1 MNFTIKSNEKA
12 GTRMGRK
19 STYKQLLTVAAGALA
34 AVVLAACGSSSSSSS
49 TASSTST
56 SSASSTPAPTNTST
70 NGGTVTPAS
79 SGPGVGKPPVV
90 IGDKNFE
97 EEYVLGSLYQEAL
110 AAKGYKVT
118 LKGNIGSSELT
129 WKALTSGQIQMY
141 PEYTG
146 TLLTAIAND
155 NNPPHSAAQTYALAQ
170 SYVKKH
176 GYVLL
181 NQTPFADSDVLTATK
196 TFASAHGLT
205 TVADLKK
212 LGHSLKLGAAP
223 EFATRYEGLIGLK
236 KAYGLNPTF
245 VPLAIGITYKAI
257 DSGQVDVFDAFTT
270 DPQLLSGKYTPLA
283 DPKGVFG
290 FQNVAP
296 VVKQSVLSA
305 EGPAFAQ
312 TLNAVSAL
320 LTLPAIQRMN
330 QAVAVDQ
337 QSPAAVAHQFLVA
350 NHLA

>member
-1 MNFTIKSNEKA
+1 MNTSHVRRGLLA
-12 GTRMGRK
+12 
-19 STYKQLLTVAAGALA
+19 LLTTALA
-34 AVVLAACGSSSSSSS
+34 AGLSACGSSSSSSS
-49 TASSTST
+49 ASSSSSTT
-56 SSASSTPAPTNTST
+56 SSSSSSAAAAPAPTST
-70 NGGTVTPAS
+70 NGGTEQGSS
-79 SGPGVGKPPVV
+79 SGPGVGKPPVA

-110 AAKGYKVT
+110 AAQGYKVT
-118 LKGNIGSSELT
+118 LKGNIGSSELIY
-129 WKALTSGQIQMY
+129 KALTSGQIGMY

-170 SYVKKH
+170 AFLQKH
-176 GYVLL
+176 GYEFL

-196 TFASAHGLT
+196 AFATAHGLK

-212 LGHSLKLGAAP
+212 LGSFKLGAAP

-236 KAYGLNPTF
+236 KAYGLNPKF

-296 VVKQSVLSA
+296 VVKQSVLTA
-305 EGPAFAQ
+305 EGPAFAA
-312 TLNAVSAL
+312 TLNKVSAL
-320 LTLPAIQRMN
+320 LTLPAIQQMN
-330 QAVAVDQ
+330 KAVEVDQ
-337 QSPAAVAHQFLVA
+337 QSPASVAHQFLAA
-350 NHLA
+350 NNLL